1 MNIVIDSIL
10 SQIGDDQRAAR
21 WEKLLRKLAAE
32 ILSTG
37 WKIYCLDR
45 GGAPAIEGMV
55 TFPFPNYR
63 FSEAASDSQLLQKI
77 CDFVSADVFV
87 SGAFTMPLDV
97 PTLQVLIY
105 GNSGA
110 PKSNESSVRP
120 DVEKRLALAF
130 SSVTIC
136 DSDAIGQGLL
146 KLSAVEE
153 RGSPVI
159 SPIAWDTI
167 GEPEGLVH
175 FAQTVVDEIRM
186 VHERALTESD
196 RTFRAK
202 WRRLRE
208 IQASVDVEI

>member
-10 SQIGDDQRAAR
+10 SQIGGAPIAMR

-32 ILSTG
+32 ILSRG
-37 WKIYCLDR
+37 WKMYGLDR
-45 GGAPAIEGMV
+45 GGAPTIERTV

-63 FSEAASDSQLLQKI
+63 FSEGASDSQLLQKI

-87 SGAFTMPLDV
+87 SSAYTMPLDV

-136 DSDAIGQGLL
+136 DSDAMG
-146 KLSAVEE
+146 
-153 RGSPVI
+153 
-159 SPIAWDTI
+159 
-167 GEPEGLVH
+167 
-175 FAQTVVDEIRM
+175 
-186 VHERALTESD
+186 
-196 RTFRAK
+196 
-202 WRRLRE
+202 
-208 IQASVDVEI
+208 